1 MTDLITMMSKMNLSD
16 IESEIKKQLRSI
28 ETSPD
33 SMKQA
38 TLLYILLKETMEQL
52 EKIRPEQFVE
62 PFEERLVEL
71 QKKVK
76 KVDTGIKKNFELLE
90 KMKPLPDLLLQMEQ
104 KIIPALNDCDKKV
117 REIRDAKS
125 KLPVEEIAKLKED
138 KK

>member
-1 MTDLITMMSKMNLSD
+1 MTDLIKMMSEMNLSD

-52 EKIRPEQFVE
+52 EKIHPEQFVE

-76 KVDTGIKKNFELLE
+76 KADTGIKRISN
-90 KMKPLPDLLLQMEQ
+90 
-104 KIIPALNDCDKKV
+104 CW
-117 REIRDAKS
+117 RR
-125 KLPVEEIAKLKED
+125 
-138 KK
+138 

>member
-1 MTDLITMMSKMNLSD
+1 
-16 IESEIKKQLRSI
+16 
-28 ETSPD
+28 
-33 SMKQA
+33 MKQA

-52 EKIRPEQFVE
+52 EKIHPEQFVE

-76 KVDTGIKKNFELLE
+76 KADTGIKKNFELLE
-90 KMKPLPDLLLQMEQ
+90 KMKPLPDLLQQMEQ

-117 REIRDAKS
+117 REIRDAKI